1 MQKGLQL
8 SFFRSRRL
16 SDKEYFFNSYF
27 DELSVRLRDVSADQL
42 GELSQV
48 FVNVRDKG
56 GKVIIVGNGGS
67 AAIAS
72 HVAVDLTKAARVR
85 AINFNE
91 ADLIT
96 CFGNDY
102 GYENWMAKALEFYSD
117 AGDVAVIISSSGQ
130 SQNVV
135 IGAKAARDLGLQVV
149 TLSGFRADNPLRVIG
164 DLNLWVNSESYNIIE
179 TTHQSW
185 LLAVIDRLVETGQ

>member
-1 MQKGLQL
+1 
-8 SFFRSRRL
+8 
-16 SDKEYFFNSYF
+16 
-27 DELSVRLRDVSADQL
+27 
-42 GELSQV
+42 V

-72 HVAVDLTKAARVR
+72 HVTVDLTKAARVR

-117 AGDVAVIISSSGQ
+117 VGDVAVIISSSGQ

-149 TLSGFRADNPLRVIG
+149 TLSGFRADNSLRAIG
-164 DLNLWVNSESYNIIE
+164 HLNLWVNSESYNIVE

-185 LLAVIDRLVETGQ
+185 LLAVIDRLVEAGQ

>member
-1 MQKGLQL
+1 MCQIFIGEREKG
-8 SFFRSRRL
+8 R
-16 SDKEYFFNSYF
+16 
-27 DELSVRLRDVSADQL
+27 
-42 GELSQV
+42 
-48 FVNVRDKG
+48 
-56 GKVIIVGNGGS
+56 KVILVGNGGS

-72 HVAVDLTKAARVR
+72 HVAVDLTKTARVR

-102 GYENWMAKALEFYSD
+102 GYENWMAKALEFYGDS
-117 AGDVAVIISSSGQ
+117 GDVAVIISSSGQ

-135 IGAKAARDLGLQVV
+135 IGANAARDIGLHVV
-149 TLSGFRADNPLRVIG
+149 TLSGFRANNPLRMLG
-164 DLNLWVNSESYNIIE
+164 DLNLWVNSESYNVVE

>member
-1 MQKGLQL
+1 MRKGLQL
-8 SFFRSRRL
+8 SSFGSRRL
-16 SDKEYFFNSYF
+16 SNQDYFFDSYF
-27 DELSVRLRDVSADQL
+27 NALSTRLRDASADQL
-42 GELSQV
+42 GELLQV
-48 FVNVRDKG
+48 FVDVRDKG
-56 GKVIIVGNGGS
+56 RKVILVGNGGS

-102 GYENWMAKALEFYSD
+102 GYENWMGKALEFYGDS
-117 AGDVAVIISSSGQ
+117 GDVAVIISSSGQ

-135 IGAKAARDLGLQVV
+135 IGAKTARDLGLHVV
-149 TLSGFRADNPLRVIG
+149 TLSGFHSDNPLRALG
-164 DLNLWVNSESYNIIE
+164 DLNLWVKSESYNVVE

>member
-1 MQKGLQL
+1 L
-8 SFFRSRRL
+8 
-16 SDKEYFFNSYF
+16 
-27 DELSVRLRDVSADQL
+27 
-42 GELSQV
+42 
-48 FVNVRDKG
+48 
-56 GKVIIVGNGGS
+56 VGNGGS

-96 CFGNDY
+96 CLGNDY

-117 AGDVAVIISSSGQ
+117 PGDVAVIISSSGQ

-135 IGAKAARDLGLQVV
+135 TGAKAARELGLQVV
-149 TLSGFRADNPLRVIG
+149 TLSGFQATNPLRKLG
-164 DLNLWVNSESYNIIE
+164 DLNLWVNSATYNVVE

-185 LLAVIDRLVETGQ
+185 LLAVIDRLVEAGQ

>member
-1 MQKGLQL
+1 M
-8 SFFRSRRL
+8 
-16 SDKEYFFNSYF
+16 
-27 DELSVRLRDVSADQL
+27 
-42 GELSQV
+42 
-48 FVNVRDKG
+48 NVRDKG

-149 TLSGFRADNPLRVIG
+149 TLSGFRADNPLRAIG
-164 DLNLWVNSESYNIIE
+164 DLNLWVNSESYNIVE
-179 TTHQSW
+179 TTHQAW

>member
-1 MQKGLQL
+1 M
-8 SFFRSRRL
+8 
-16 SDKEYFFNSYF
+16 
-27 DELSVRLRDVSADQL
+27 
-42 GELSQV
+42 
-48 FVNVRDKG
+48 
-56 GKVIIVGNGGS
+56 
-67 AAIAS
+67 AS

-117 AGDVAVIISSSGQ
+117 RGDLVVIISSSGE

-135 IGAKAARDLGLQVV
+135 VGARAARELGLQVV
-149 TLSGFRADNPLRVIG
+149 TLSGFDTSNRLRKLG
-164 DLNLWVNSESYNIIE
+164 DLNLWVNSESYNVVE

-185 LLAVIDRLVETGQ
+185 LLAVVDRLVESG